1 MIDPNKLQYMTMAE
15 RLRGYAEGLDDG
27 YAAKYE
33 TLIRTLNKAADLL
46 QAVWDENNPPDEKF
60 GGTE

>member
-1 MIDPNKLQYMTMAE
+1 MNIDKLQYMTMAE

-46 QAVWDENNPPDEKF
+46 QAVWDESNKKVE
-60 GGTE
+60 E

>member
-1 MIDPNKLQYMTMAE
+1 MNIDKLQYMTMAE

-46 QAVWDENNPPDEKF
+46 QAVWDESNKEV
-60 GGTE
+60 EE